1 MNFKPWLRVNKIGP
15 NSAFGDTLGRKAQGS
30 TRTMIKKTKQL
41 VRGIQATVK
50 TDNWPTPDYLP
61 LVSEPTFLFIITPPF
76 SGSTALAQVLNSA
89 HHSTLIQKR
98 GEGQWLV
105 PGMCQADRWNP
116 DKYIDWK
123 SVKAVWSSRI
133 RFIEEHVGKVS
144 VVIEKSPPNLV
155 RVDRLLETF
164 PKHKIVAFNRNP
176 YASCASML
184 YRVHDG
190 KNKSRDE
197 RLAIVRE
204 IAAAWTF
211 RSAWLKKQIDTY
223 SPIHFTYENF
233 CNDPEAAVKRITD
246 HFSEL
251 IGIDIKRA
259 IKVKD
264 YRLQGISNQN
274 ERQIG
279 NLSQCERSVIGAA
292 LRPHEELLRFF
303 GYTSVWEKDLEQG
316 GAANLRR
323 VAIQTEPRPEVREN
337 SLVRKFDASNA
348 RAG

>member
-1 MNFKPWLRVNKIGP
+1 MNFRPGIRVNEIGT
-15 NSAFGDTLGRKAQGS
+15 NYAFGDTVGRKAHGS
-30 TRTMIKKTKQL
+30 TKAIIKKTKQL
-41 VRGIQATVK
+41 VRVIQSTIKV
-50 TDNWPTPDYLP
+50 DNWPTPTDSP
-61 LVSEPTFLFIITPPF
+61 LVSDPTFIFIITPPY

-89 HHSTLIQKR
+89 HRSTLIQKR

-133 RFIEEHVGKVS
+133 RFIEEHVGKVN

-155 RVDRLLETF
+155 RTDRLLETF

-176 YASCASML
+176 YASCASVL

-190 KNKSRDE
+190 RDKSKDE
-197 RLAIVRE
+197 RTEIIRRLAATWV
-204 IAAAWTF
+204 F
-211 RSAWLKKQIDTY
+211 RSGWLKKQIETY

-246 HFSEL
+246 DFPEL
-251 IGIDIKRA
+251 IGIDTTRA

-279 NLSQCERSVIGAA
+279 NLSESERSVIGAA
-292 LRPHEELLRFF
+292 LRSHEELLQFF
-303 GYTSVWEKDLEQG
+303 GYTSEWEKDVEQG
-316 GAANLRR
+316 GAGDVAPRR
-323 VAIQTEPRPEVREN
+323 ARP
-337 SLVRKFDASNA
+337 
-348 RAG
+348 

>member
-1 MNFKPWLRVNKIGP
+1 MRGNEIGT
-15 NSAFGDTLGRKAQGS
+15 NNAFGDTVGRRAHGS
-30 TRTMIKKTKQL
+30 TKTIIKKTKQL
-41 VRGIQATVK
+41 VRVIQSTIKV
-50 TDNWPTPDYLP
+50 NHWPTPTDVP

-89 HHSTLIQKR
+89 HRSTLIQKR

-133 RFIEEHVGKVS
+133 RFIEEHVGRVN

-155 RVDRLLETF
+155 RTDRLLETF

-176 YASCASML
+176 YASCASIL
-184 YRVHDG
+184 YRVHNG
-190 KNKSRDE
+190 REISKDE
-197 RLAIVRE
+197 RIE
-204 IAAAWTF
+204 IIRKLAAAWAF
-211 RSAWLKKQIDTY
+211 RSEWLKKQIDTY

-233 CNDPEAAVKRITD
+233 CNDTEGMVKRITD
-246 HFSEL
+246 HVPEL
-251 IGIDIKRA
+251 IGIDTTRA

-264 YRLQGISNQN
+264 YQLQGISNQN

-279 NLSQCERSVIGAA
+279 NLSESERAVIGEA
-292 LRPHEELLRFF
+292 LSPHEDLLQFF
-303 GYTSVWEKDLEQG
+303 GYTSEWEKDLEQG
-316 GAANLRR
+316 GVANLRR
-323 VAIQTEPRPEVREN
+323 VEVNTEPRPEVREN
-337 SLVRKFDASNA
+337 SLVRKFDASEA
-348 RAG
+348 RSD